1 MLKARSGLMDLLYIS
16 FGVPTTSRSPA
27 FAVLSLLPPLALDS
41 GENAPA
47 YCALSYDGEAER
59 DR

>member
-1 MLKARSGLMDLLYIS
+1 MDLLYIS